1 MVSKEFLKKQLLKLQ
16 LNYGPEK
23 FDLSKSSFELW
34 YEMFSDCDE
43 DGLRLAVTKCIKE
56 NEYAPNV
63 AGLMKYYRVLEQE
76 HKEINDVLKSRY
88 KFLMS
93 IWGEQSDQSTYDALI
108 NHVMRFPKD
117 QRKNL
122 IIEMAQMAHSFYND
136 CRNCGRQDIPTIKEY
151 VEGKR

>member
-1 MVSKEFLKKQLLKLQ
+1 
-16 LNYGPEK
+16 
-23 FDLSKSSFELW
+23 
-34 YEMFSDCDE
+34 
-43 DGLRLAVTKCIKE
+43 
-56 NEYAPNV
+56 
-63 AGLMKYYRVLEQE
+63 
-76 HKEINDVLKSRY
+76 
-88 KFLMS
+88 MS